1 MPVLDQLSRSASF
14 DGSGRMERITTVV
27 RDLLFDL
34 TQQAARF
41 SSGPQPWAALA
52 AYDADEFASFTEGG
66 EA

>member
-1 MPVLDQLSRSASF
+1 MPDLLSRPARL
-14 DGSGRMERITTVV
+14 DGLGRMERITAVM

-41 SSGPQPWAALA
+41 GAGPQPWAALA
-52 AYDADEFASFTEGG
+52 VYDADEFASFTGGG